1 MKNTV
6 YFVRIILV
14 ILILSI
20 APMLIYAQGGF
31 DDNVNDNPVP
41 FDGGVS
47 LLVAAGVGYGLKK
60 AHERKKA
67 QKQLNENR

>member
-1 MKNTV
+1 MKNTIYRMRLFLIV
-6 YFVRIILV
+6 F
-14 ILILSI
+14 ILSI
-20 APMLIYAQGGF
+20 APILIYAQGGF

-67 QKQLNENR
+67 QKELNEIK

>member
-1 MKNTV
+1 MKQVSNSMKG
-6 YFVRIILV
+6 ILA
-14 ILILSI
+14 I
-20 APMLIYAQGGF
+20 ALFLGVPLFTIAQGGF

-60 AHERKKA
+60 AHDRKKA
-67 QKQLNENR
+67 NKAEDNKL